1 MTKKKEGL
9 TGGAAAAGN
18 KPVENKGGE
27 KKYARL
33 PDKVVSTLPAASI
46 LLANEK
52 VMDLFARGKKRGR
65 LDSAEMM
72 EVLDEIELDSEQ
84 MEKLYDSLESLSIE
98 IGSEEDIL
106 PEIPDD
112 MDPPLDEIADIEEE
126 ELVDPNTLVDSF
138 AIDDPVRMYL
148 KEIGK
153 VPLLTPEEEIEL
165 AQKMS
170 AGNLAQEQLDEAEN
184 GALSPDNLSELK
196 ALVRA
201 GGTLVFLMGV
211 GGLEQICTGL
221 TEAGMPPET
230 PAALIERGTT
240 ARQRRLLS
248 TVAALPEEA
257 RQAGVRPPAVLM
269 VGEVCRLSERFSWAE
284 KRPLHG
290 KKILV
295 TRPREMAS
303 RLTGMLREAGAE
315 VIEIPAIRTVE
326 IPENPALDLS
336 LDHVGRYGWL
346 VLTSPS
352 GARIFFERLRRQ
364 QRDVRMLGEI
374 RLAAIGAAT
383 AREIEAHGLFADLV
397 PERFSAAAL
406 GTALAQ
412 AAGGT
417 RVLIV
422 RAREGS
428 PDLTA
433 ELERAGI
440 PYDDLPLYDTVYESA
455 QSMVGAAMLDAGEV
469 DYVAFTS
476 ASTVQGFVRAI
487 GARDYSGIRA
497 ACIGEATARAAQACG
512 MQVVVA
518 EQATMQSLV
527 QLMTEQTGNKEE
539 PVDG

>member
-1 MTKKKEGL
+1 MQTGKVYLVGAGPADVGLLTLRGKELIERADVVVYDALVGQAVLGL
-9 TGGAAAAGN
+9 IPESTRRIDVGKRAGEHPVPQQRINMILLEEALSGSQVVRLKGGDPFLFGRGGEELELLEQNGIPFEVVPGVSSAAAVPAYAGIPLTHRDFCSSVHIITGQR
-18 KPVENKGGE
+18 KS
-27 KKYARL
+27 AR
-33 PDKVVSTLPAASI
+33 P
-46 LLANEK
+46 
-52 VMDLFARGKKRGR
+52 
-65 LDSAEMM
+65 
-72 EVLDEIELDSEQ
+72 
-84 MEKLYDSLESLSIE
+84 
-98 IGSEEDIL
+98 
-106 PEIPDD
+106 
-112 MDPPLDEIADIEEE
+112 
-126 ELVDPNTLVDSF
+126 
-138 AIDDPVRMYL
+138 
-148 KEIGK
+148 
-153 VPLLTPEEEIEL
+153 PEEFE
-165 AQKMS
+165 
-170 AGNLAQEQLDEAEN
+170 
-184 GALSPDNLSELK
+184 

-412 AAGGT
+412 SAGGT